1 MSKTL
6 PKIMLEPLD
15 MAKKLKLCAEIMKAD
30 KVTDLS
36 TFQAGFTYA
45 KIKIREVNKNGIRT

>member
-1 MSKTL
+1 MSKIL
-6 PKIMLEPLD
+6 PAIMSKPLD
-15 MAKKLKLCAEIMKAD
+15 LATKLKLCAEIMKAD

-45 KIKIREVNKNGIRT
+45 KIKQANHKKM